1 MEKVTETKIYERFR
15 VGGQI
20 PVCGPVF
27 LRPLVTPRM
36 PLLTPLQLCMAFPL
50 PLTAVTAVHLE

>member
-20 PVCGPVF
+20 PICGPVF
-27 LRPLVTPRM
+27 LENRLGLDGWRKS
-36 PLLTPLQLCMAFPL
+36 C
-50 PLTAVTAVHLE
+50 VHKNLGLRSIMIKI